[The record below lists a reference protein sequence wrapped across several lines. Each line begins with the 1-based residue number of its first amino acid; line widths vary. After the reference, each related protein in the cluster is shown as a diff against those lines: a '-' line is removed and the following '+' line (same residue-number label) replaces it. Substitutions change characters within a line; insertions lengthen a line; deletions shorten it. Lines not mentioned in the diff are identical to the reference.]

1 MAVRSCGSA
10 LYTSLSRQVSGL
22 ARQTCTTMSN
32 DSCLPHIG
40 VVQIWWHL
48 VFPRD
53 RITDD
58 DIDITLLLGSGWTGN
73 GIDNSLPR
81 ETEFHDT
88 AAAGREDDEI
98 PRYRCRRM
106 KENNK
111 DREAY
116 RRQRG
121 ANPASFVAA
130 DHSSGVG
137 NA

>member
-1 MAVRSCGSA
+1 M
-10 LYTSLSRQVSGL
+10 
-22 ARQTCTTMSN
+22 
-32 DSCLPHIG
+32 
-40 VVQIWWHL
+40 
-48 VFPRD
+48 FPRD

-88 AAAGREDDEI
+88 AAAEREDDEI

-106 KENNK
+106 EEKNK